1 MLCAGSVW
9 AGGCGLCRWGLWLSV
24 LCARIA
30 AALAAQRA
38 RACPEVIDYFGV
50 DFSEAMIK
58 FYMEPMKMALY
69 DYYVS

>member
-1 MLCAGSVW
+1 MV
-9 AGGCGLCRWGLWLSV
+9 
-24 LCARIA
+24 ARIA
-30 AALAAQRA
+30 ADIDIVQRA